1 MYYPGRCLQ
10 SKSQSSRRKYVQDFL
25 HNEAQDIQNKAAQGD
40 SAQNIQGVNITL
52 ADAKRVPLKQ
62 LGMFRGNTITGTTQ
76 FDIDD
81 KQLDMVYNALAIKCS
96 AGFLGQRK

>member
-10 SKSQSSRRKYVQDFL
+10 STSQSSRRKYVQDFL

-40 SAQNIQGVNITL
+40 PAKNIQGVNITL
-52 ADAKRVPLKQ
+52 ADAKRVPMKQ
-62 LGMFRGNTITGTTQ
+62 LGMFRGNTVTGTTQ

-81 KQLDMVYNALAIKCS
+81 KQLDMVYNALAIKRS